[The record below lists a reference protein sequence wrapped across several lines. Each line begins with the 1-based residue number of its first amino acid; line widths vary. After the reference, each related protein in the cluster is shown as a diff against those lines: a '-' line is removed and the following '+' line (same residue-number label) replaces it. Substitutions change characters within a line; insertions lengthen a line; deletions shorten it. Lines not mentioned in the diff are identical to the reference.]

1 MKETPK
7 AKKPS
12 SRARARRRPLAPIAP
27 GPVGVQK
34 EEEEEEG
41 DEEEVAAPADSSGE
55 FERART

>member
-34 EEEEEEG
+34 EEEEEG